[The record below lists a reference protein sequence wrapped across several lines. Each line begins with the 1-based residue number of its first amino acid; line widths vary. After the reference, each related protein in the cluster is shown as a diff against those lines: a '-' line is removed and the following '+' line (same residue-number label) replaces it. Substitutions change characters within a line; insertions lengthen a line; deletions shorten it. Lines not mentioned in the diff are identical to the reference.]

1 MCPMTIRVAVLLA
14 LGLLATPALA
24 QQRAP
29 AQAAPAIP
37 EPPPPA
43 PGRAW
48 NVACADEPVAPPRNC
63 RLATAIMAQPQN
75 QRIAQVVM
83 MRQPQT
89 RSLSLVFQLPH
100 GAMIPAGMS
109 WQVDETTLQRLPFQN
124 SDPNGLYSGMPVT
137 DDLLAALR
145 RGATLKI
152 GFTVAANRQQI
163 TIPVPLAQ
171 FDSAVAEFLATEQR
185 AP

>member
-1 MCPMTIRVAVLLA
+1 
-14 LGLLATPALA
+14 
-24 QQRAP
+24 
-29 AQAAPAIP
+29 
-37 EPPPPA
+37 
-43 PGRAW
+43 
-48 NVACADEPVAPPRNC
+48 VACADEPAAPPRTC

-109 WQVDETTLQRLPFQN
+109 WQVDEAALQRLPFQN
-124 SDPNGLYSGMPVT
+124 SDQGGLYSGMAVT
-137 DDLLAALR
+137 DDLLASLR

-152 GFTVAANRQQI
+152 GFVVAANRQQI

-171 FDSAVAEFLATEQR
+171 FDAAVNEFLAAEQR